1 MTAAQYAHLTAQ
13 LAAEHSFL
21 VAMFVWQVV
30 TVILVVFYGLFNLF
44 NH

>member
-1 MTAAQYAHLTAQ
+1 VTAAQYAHLTAQ

-30 TVILVVFYGLFNLF
+30 TVILVIVYGLLNIIK
-44 NH
+44 

>member
-1 MTAAQYAHLTAQ
+1 VTAAQYAHLTAQ

-30 TVILVVFYGLFNLF
+30 TIILVVVYGLVNILK
-44 NH
+44 